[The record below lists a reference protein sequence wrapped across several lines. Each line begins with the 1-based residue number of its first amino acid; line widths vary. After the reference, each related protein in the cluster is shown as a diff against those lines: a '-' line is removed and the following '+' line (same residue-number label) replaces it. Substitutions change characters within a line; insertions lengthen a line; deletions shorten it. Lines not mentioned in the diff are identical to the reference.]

1 MKERESLFKLVRAT
15 CKTTKQFSGL
25 KVPIQAVRPAEVV
38 GVIETQMETG
48 SEREILRGMWEILFS
63 SCKNKTFL
71 FGHCDSRSQHVT
83 TH

>member
-1 MKERESLFKLVRAT
+1 MKERESLFKLVTAT
-15 CKTTKQFSGL
+15 CKQQQFSGL
-25 KVPIQAVRPAEVV
+25 MVTIQGVRPAEVV

-48 SEREILRGMWEILFS
+48 SEREILRGMWGILFS